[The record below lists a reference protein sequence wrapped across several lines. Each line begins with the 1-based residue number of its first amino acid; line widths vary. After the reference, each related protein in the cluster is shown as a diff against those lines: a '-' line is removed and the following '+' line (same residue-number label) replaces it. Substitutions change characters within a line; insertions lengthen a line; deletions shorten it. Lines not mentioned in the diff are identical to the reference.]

1 MRVFISADMEGVA
14 GVAYFNQ
21 VVGKEGYERAC
32 ELMTEEVNAVLQG
45 AADAGAEEFIVC
57 DAHWMGAN
65 LLLERLDVRAE
76 IVRGDFRRYGMMQG
90 VERDVDAAMF
100 VGYHARA
107 GASPATFPH
116 SFSGRAVLEVRVNK
130 RPFGETALNAAF
142 AGSFGVPVVLVSGDN
157 QVCEEARATI
167 YGVTVVATKRAL
179 GDGVTSSLNPR
190 RARDL
195 LRQKT
200 KEAITAK
207 AARPLRVSE
216 PVTLEVDFV
225 RPVQADAASLLPQVE
240 RVSARTVRTETETF
254 RDAYCLL
261 QALVMLALSVPR
273 T

>member
-21 VVGKEGYERAC
+21 VVGREGYEQAC
-32 ELMTEEVNAVLQG
+32 ELMTEEVNAVVQG
-45 AADAGAEEFIVC
+45 AADAGAEEFIIC
-57 DAHWMGAN
+57 DAHWKGAN
-65 LLLERLDVRAE
+65 LLLDRLDVRAE

-90 VERDVDAAMF
+90 VERDVDAAIF

-116 SFSGRAVLEVRVNK
+116 SFSGRAVLEVRINEK
-130 RPFGETALNAAF
+130 PFGETALNAAL

-157 QVCEEARATI
+157 RVCQEAQETI
-167 YGVTVVATKRAL
+167 KGVTVVATKHAL
-179 GDGVTSSLNPR
+179 CDGVTSSLHPR

-200 KEAITAK
+200 KEAITART
-207 AARPLRVSE
+207 AEVLRVSE

-240 RVSARTVRTETETF
+240 RVSPRTVRAQTETF
-254 RDAYCLL
+254 RNAYCLL
-261 QALVMLALSVPR
+261 QALVTLALSVPR

>member
-1 MRVFISADMEGVA
+1 MRVFISADMEGIA

-21 VVGKEGYERAC
+21 VVGREGYKEAC
-32 ELMTEEVNAVLQG
+32 ELMTGEVNAVVSG
-45 AADAGAEEFIVC
+45 AADAGADEFIVC
-57 DAHWMGAN
+57 DAHWKGAN

-90 VERDVDAAMF
+90 VERDVDAAIF

-116 SFSGRAVLEVRVNK
+116 TYSGRVILEVRVNK

-157 QVCEEARATI
+157 QVCEEAQTTI
-167 YGVTVVATKRAL
+167 HGVTVVTTKRAL
-179 GDGVTSSLNPR
+179 GGGAVSSLHPQ
-190 RARDL
+190 RARES
-195 LRQKT
+195 LRSKT

-207 AARPLRVSE
+207 TARPLRVSE

-240 RVSARTVRTETETF
+240 RVNQRTVRTETETF

-261 QALVMLALSVPR
+261 QALLTLAASVPR